1 MGMLGVL
8 LPPRAL
14 QHDLTVLR
22 DSSASPTDVQQGALG
37 DCWLLSALALLAEK
51 PSLLEALLPTR
62 VANDAGAYHVRLC
75 CDGEWRTLLVDD
87 LLPCTAHGAPAFGSA
102 ARRQLWVPLVEK
114 ACAKVYGCYE
124 ALEGGTIEEAL
135 ALLTGFPTERLSL
148 QGSEQPSAYA
158 AAADIS
164 SDGADRDVL
173 WSRLLSAHEA
183 GYLCGASCGAAGGG
197 GRDAAAI
204 SAAAEAM
211 GRGI

>member
-1 MGMLGVL
+1 M
-8 LPPRAL
+8 
-14 QHDLTVLR
+14 
-22 DSSASPTDVQQGALG
+22 
-37 DCWLLSALALLAEK
+37 
-51 PSLLEALLPTR
+51 
-62 VANDAGAYHVRLC
+62 
-75 CDGEWRTLLVDD
+75 DD

-164 SDGADRDVL
+164 FDGADRDVL

-204 SAAAEAM
+204 SAAAEAI
-211 GRGI
+211 GRAI